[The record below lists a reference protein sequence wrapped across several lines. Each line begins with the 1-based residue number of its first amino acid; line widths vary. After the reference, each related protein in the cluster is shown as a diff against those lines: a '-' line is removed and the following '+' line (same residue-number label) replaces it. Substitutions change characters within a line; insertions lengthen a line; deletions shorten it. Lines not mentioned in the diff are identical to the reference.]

1 MKTAYMSQ
9 WEIQTLAE
17 EALKTFE
24 MTASWQ
30 AAANAAV
37 EHAADEWEIKA
48 TATQVATALNI
59 AKTGWHGIAMSV
71 KKVLYAPQY

>member
-30 AAANAAV
+30 AAANAVV
-37 EHAADEWEIKA
+37 EHAADEWEMKA
-48 TATQVATALNI
+48 TAAQVATALNI
-59 AKTGWHGIAMSV
+59 AKTGWQGIAMSV

>member
-17 EALKTFE
+17 EALKAFE

-37 EHAADEWEIKA
+37 EHAADEWEMEA
-48 TATQVATALNI
+48 TAAQVATALNI
-59 AKTGWHGIAMSV
+59 AKAGWQGIAMSV
-71 KKVLYAPQY
+71 KKAIAAEG

>member
-17 EALKTFE
+17 EALKVFE

-30 AAANAAV
+30 AAASAAV
-37 EHAADEWEIKA
+37 EHAADEWEIQA
-48 TATQVATALNI
+48 TAAQVATALNI
-59 AKTGWHGIAMSV
+59 AKTGWQGIAMSV
-71 KKVLYAPQY
+71 KKAIAAEG